1 MRIAIDQAGG
11 TVPAIDVDREIEA
24 MTGITAGRVVKEIIE
39 AGEMTPATGLGGEQ
53 TILLT

>member
-1 MRIAIDQAGG
+1 MKIAIGQAGG
-11 TVPAIDVDREIEA
+11 IVLAIDADQGIEA
-24 MTGITAGRVVKEIIE
+24 MTGIIAGKVAKEIIE